1 MITAVAERV
10 RNWLR
15 AMPRWP
21 RRLVVVVIL
30 VAAYGITY
38 PAVVFLVAVVF
49 RDPVDWSRP
58 AGPFIGGALGT
69 GLTTWWQSR
78 RMGGADRVQQY
89 ERAVKTKHLPDD
101 ADPAVWRPL
110 LAGQR
115 CRVRRLLAAGV
126 TLGAV
131 LEVVLLLLTRGRDE
145 QGTGLVVA
153 AALLAGLVGLG
164 WAARRQVRTLDR
176 LADQL
181 PGTDPAS
188 AA

>member
-21 RRLVVVVIL
+21 RRLVVAVIL
-30 VAAYGITY
+30 VAVYGITY
-38 PAVVFLVAVVF
+38 PAVVFLVAVMF
-49 RDPVDWSRP
+49 RDPVDWSEP
-58 AGPFIGGALGT
+58 AGPFIGTALGT
-69 GLTTWWQSR
+69 GLTTWWQFR
-78 RMGGADRVQQY
+78 RMGGADRVQQF
-89 ERAVKTKHLPDD
+89 ERAVKTKHLPAD

-115 CRVRRLLAAGV
+115 RLVRRSLAAALA
-126 TLGAV
+126 LGAV
-131 LEVVLLLLTRGRDE
+131 VLGGLLLVVRGRDE
-145 QGTGLVVA
+145 QAIGLVVA
-153 AALLAGLVGLG
+153 AALLAGLVALG

-176 LADQL
+176 LAGQL
-181 PGTDPAS
+181 PGSDPAS